1 MKKSILLVVTFLFCI
16 RLSAGDDFCGIRNYS
31 FQNGESITYTIFYSV
46 IGVYVNAG
54 TAIFSVATEKINHKE
69 AYHITAIGNS
79 NPHYDWIFKVRDKYE
94 SFIDTVNLQPSKF
107 IRDADEGG
115 YTTVENVIFDKQNN
129 TATSEKGT
137 IKVPNC
143 VQDVL
148 STIYFA
154 RNIDFNKYKADDKIP
169 FEMYLDNQVYS
180 LFIRYQ
186 GKEEIKT
193 RYGKFRTIKLKPLLL
208 KGNIF
213 AGGEKMSIWLSD
225 DGNHIPLRIESPIAV
240 GTIKIDMMDFKN
252 LRYPLTSLIEK
263 R

>member
-1 MKKSILLVVTFLFCI
+1 M
-16 RLSAGDDFCGIRNYS
+16 RLSAGDDFCGIRNFS
-31 FQNGESITYTIFYSV
+31 FQNGENITYTIFYSV

-54 TAIFSVATEKINHKE
+54 TAIFSVNTEKMNHKE
-69 AYHITAIGNS
+69 AYHITATGNS

-94 SFIDTVNLQPSKF
+94 TFIDTANLQPMKF
-107 IRDADEGG
+107 IRNADEGG
-115 YTTVENVIFDKQNN
+115 YKTLENVIFSQQNN

-137 IKVPNC
+137 IKIPNC

-154 RNIDFNKYKADDKIP
+154 RNIDFNKYKVDDRIP

-225 DGNHIPLRIESPIAV
+225 DGNHIPLRIESPITV
-240 GTIKIDMMDFKN
+240 GTIKIDMMDYKN